1 MPKMESQCKFTVAL
15 QICASKSVWS
25 LMKCL
30 LLSLLVDAMGGF
42 KCFQN
47 HGMMPF
53 LFGSLSF

>member
-1 MPKMESQCKFTVAL
+1 MESQCKFTVAL
-15 QICASKSVWS
+15 QNCASKSVWS